1 MAHLRHRAALMTLV
15 FSLFM
20 TNALA
25 REVHTKIPWRELE
38 AATGNRVV
46 SLVLPDGVL
55 LEGTITR
62 VSDDAMILQVRDSSQ
77 SVYRRGQQV
86 SVPRTAIKV
95 VQMRETKGPWRALTT
110 AIGAVGGAIGG
121 WALAEGV
128 FHTSGEGQGIWREPE
143 GVLCLLGAGAGG
155 AAAGYVVGRKIDR
168 DIVYFDIVD

>member
-1 MAHLRHRAALMTLV
+1 MVHLRHRAALMTIA

-20 TNALA
+20 TNAVA
-25 REVHTKIPWRELE
+25 REVHTKIPWWELE
-38 AATGNRVV
+38 ASIGDRVV

-62 VSDDAMILQVRDSSQ
+62 VSDDTMILQVRDSSQ
-77 SVYRRGQQV
+77 PIYRRGQQV

-95 VQMRETKGPWRALTT
+95 VQTRETKGPWRVLVA
-110 AIGAVGGAIGG
+110 AMGAVGGAIGG

-128 FHTSGEGQGIWREPE
+128 FHTSGEGHGIWREPE

-155 AAAGYVVGRKIDR
+155 AAAGYAVGRKVDR